1 MSLRL
6 GTDSPEA
13 RSELRV
19 GLRDHLA
26 GVGSAGI
33 PGTPLSVNTQG
44 GIGVSTPVG
53 GLAFAPAGLMA
64 GRVTISTPPVTADNF
79 SLTSGLE
86 VTVRPNQRPPETQA
100 VSVKQ
105 LTPTPV
111 LAPAFGFNWE
121 VHDWRDMQT
130 GELPT
135 VSDIGEWAQENPVLA
150 VVVGGALLIGGGY
163 LIVKYGIPAALA
175 HFGRRAL
182 TPSPV

>member
-1 MSLRL
+1 VSLRL

-64 GRVTISTPPVTADNF
+64 GHVTISTPPVTADNF

-86 VTVRPNQRPPETQA
+86 VTVRPNQRPPETQTA
-100 VSVKQ
+100 PVKQ

-121 VHDWRDMQT
+121 VHDWRDFPRVEEVSLGHVAT
-130 GELPT
+130 GVVAIVGIGAIVMSKGVLAPVVVATLPT
-135 VSDIGEWAQENPVLA
+135 VFA
-150 VVVGGALLIGGGY
+150 
-163 LIVKYGIPAALA
+163 
-175 HFGRRAL
+175 
-182 TPSPV
+182 